1 MPTSYTWEYQI
12 DVPPYDKLL
21 EVLEAFF
28 ASYPGGDYACER
40 RERYR
45 LEFRRG
51 MWRKSLLGLGEL
63 VPDRLAKGQFNRWPI
78 LVRVL
83 ARPAPQVY
91 TVTVRYELHLPKGIR
106 KLGPTLQSSVDLYAR
121 RELADLAAYLAECVG
136 MDQPPQVQ
144 SL

>member
-1 MPTSYTWEYQI
+1 MSYTWEYQL

-40 RERYR
+40 RERFR

-51 MWRKSLLGLGEL
+51 MWRKSLLGLGPL
-63 VPDRLAKGQFNRWPI
+63 VPERLAKGRFSLWPL

-83 ARPAPQVY
+83 ARPAPEVY
-91 TVTVRYELHLPKGIR
+91 TVIVRYELHLPKDIR
-106 KLGPTLQSSVDLYAR
+106 QLGPNLQTSVDLHAR
-121 RELADLAAYLAECVG
+121 KELADLADYLAACIG
-136 MDQPPQVQ
+136 MEQPPAVE